1 MSLIH
6 YLRGA
11 SRFFAFVLL
20 WLIFTQA
27 SAQLPESVTALLQKA
42 NIPTDAMAVWV
53 LPLNGSGNPSIAHQA
68 SRRMQPASTMKL
80 VTTIVALDQLGRIYR
95 GKTELR
101 SAGKIENGVL
111 NGALIIKGG
120 GDADLDLDAFANLLK
135 TLRKKGINHIAGDV
149 IVDRTLFQPARLD
162 IGAAPFDEAPEFQY
176 NVIPDALL
184 LNFNLAALD
193 MDSMGGTLKATIAT
207 PLENVVVRTEK
218 MTIVAAAC
226 KDWEDTWK
234 LPVVTKNVFTGTIEV
249 ALQGAFPANCVTSA
263 QLNLLDKADYI
274 DRHFRAVWKNLGG
287 TFSGMVKE
295 NDGLVAEPL
304 TSILAVHNARVL
316 PEVTRDINKKSD
328 NALARQTYLMLGT
341 IPVVDQTATT
351 TLARADATVRAW
363 YARHR
368 ISSDNLVIENG
379 SGLSRTEM
387 ISPQQ
392 LGSMLEVAWRSDYAP
407 EFISSLPIVA
417 LDGTMRNRLKQ
428 STAAGRARLKT
439 GTLRNVVALA
449 GYVNDANNIPNVVV
463 AMINHRNT
471 PQGGTRILDGL
482 IDWIAQSKPM
492 PAMPTAPAVFAV
504 DLGPQP

>member
-1 MSLIH
+1 MTYTQLNAW
-6 YLRGA
+6 L
-11 SRFFAFVLL
+11 FALGL
-20 WLIFTQA
+20 AAATSPA
-27 SAQLPESVTALLQKA
+27 YAKLPESVTALLQKA
-42 NIPTDAMAVWV
+42 NIPSEALAVWAF
-53 LPLNGSGNPSIAHQA
+53 PLVSTTTPLLAHQA
-68 SRRMQPASTMKL
+68 SRQMQPASTMKL
-80 VTTIVALDQLGRIYR
+80 VTTIVALDRLGRIHR

-101 SAGKIENGVL
+101 SAATIENGVL
-111 NGALIIKGG
+111 KGALIIKGG

-135 TLRKKGINHIAGDV
+135 TLRKKGVNHIAGDV

-162 IGAAPFDEAPEFQY
+162 VGLAPFDNASEFQY

-184 LNFNLAALD
+184 LNFDLLELNL
-193 MDSMGGTLKATIAT
+193 DSTSGALKASIAT
-207 PLENVVVRTEK
+207 PLENVVPNTDS
-218 MTIVAAAC
+218 MAQASTAC

-234 LPVVTKNVFTGTIEV
+234 LPAVNKNVATGTIQIV
-249 ALQGAFPANCVTSA
+249 LQGAFPANCNITTR
-263 QLNLLDKADYI
+263 LNLLDKADYI
-274 DRHFRAVWKNLGG
+274 DRHFRAVWKALGG
-287 TFSGMVKE
+287 TFAGTFKE
-295 NDGLVAEPL
+295 AQNVPEEALK

-341 IPVVDQTATT
+341 LAAANQQATTST

-363 YARHR
+363 YAQHR
-368 ISSDNLVIENG
+368 INSDGLVIENG
-379 SGLSRTEM
+379 SGLSRLEM

-428 STAAGRARLKT
+428 SVAGGRARLKT

-449 GYVNDANNIPNVVV
+449 GYVSDANNTPHVVV
-463 AMINHRNT
+463 AMLNHVNT
-471 PQGGTRILDGL
+471 PNGGTRVLDAL
-482 IDWIAQSKPM
+482 IDWIAQST
-492 PAMPTAPAVFAV
+492 TAPIGFDI